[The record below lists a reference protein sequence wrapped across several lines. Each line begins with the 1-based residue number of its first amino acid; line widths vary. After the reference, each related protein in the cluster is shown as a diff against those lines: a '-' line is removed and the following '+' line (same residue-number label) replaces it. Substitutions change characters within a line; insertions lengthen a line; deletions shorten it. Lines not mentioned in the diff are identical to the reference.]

1 LFTFSIVKEGIPSG
15 LEGQAQT
22 ISNDKAQMPNQA
34 QNPKQYQI
42 TKAEGT
48 KRFCHLSN
56 LISSIFPKIPLLRL
70 VLSEVEG

>member
-1 LFTFSIVKEGIPSG
+1 
-15 LEGQAQT
+15 
-22 ISNDKAQMPNQA
+22 MPNQA